1 MRTEFI
7 SRDVDGRTE
16 LGGWTGR
23 FSDGDRARPDRIAC
37 RLRALLQHLRRLLV
51 PPQPLNL
58 PAHSI
63 RSYLRK
69 IHSDVH
75 HQSCTYG
82 DGAPLATVNIAVA
95 VFCAVDTTS
104 GL

>member
-1 MRTEFI
+1 MVAPSSEVGLGASLTGIALVPTE
-7 SRDVDGRTE
+7 SPAGCV
-16 LGGWTGR
+16 
-23 FSDGDRARPDRIAC
+23 S
-37 RLRALLQHLRRLLV
+37 LLQHLRRLLV
-51 PPQPLNL
+51 LPEPLNL

-69 IHSDVH
+69 IHSDV

-95 VFCAVDTTS
+95 VFCTVDTTS
-104 GL
+104 EL

>member
-1 MRTEFI
+1 MVAPNSEVRLVPTE
-7 SRDVDGRTE
+7 SPAGCV
-16 LGGWTGR
+16 
-23 FSDGDRARPDRIAC
+23 S
-37 RLRALLQHLRRLLV
+37 LLQHLRRLLV
-51 PPQPLNL
+51 LLEPLNL

-63 RSYLRK
+63 RSYLRR

-82 DGAPLATVNIAVA
+82 DGAPLAIVNIAVA